1 MSAWIPIKDHWP
13 PRHEHVLC
21 LNRDGRHFEGCPCY
35 GMHAPFMTMPHGDG
49 SASNTAPRWIDVTHW
64 MSLPA
69 PPTSKPGADDGS

>member
-13 PRHEHVLC
+13 PPHKHVLC